1 MHKDSNDVKSS
12 PTVSTPAESDL
23 RLLTP
28 KSLRIPT
35 PKSSASD
42 SKLTADYFQG
52 SEISV
57 SQRFMKYSN
66 IVLINAFRF

>member
-1 MHKDSNDVKSS
+1 MHKDTNDVKSS
-12 PTVSTPAESDL
+12 PTVSAQADSDL

-35 PKSSASD
+35 PKASASD
-42 SKLTADYFQG
+42 SKLTAEYFQG

-57 SQRFMKYSN
+57 RKK
-66 IVLINAFRF
+66 